1 MSAAAPGDNIATATR
16 ADARAGSSP
25 TSDSN
30 STSGTGT
37 ATGLLQ
43 AHWPVPMATHRF
55 AEAAEVNE
63 VLARVFT
70 VMRATDPDSQPGSRF
85 YASRDDLLQR
95 VDLPEFQALVRFI
108 AQALQATVKQAN
120 AGVWPQGRHALQ
132 LELTGVW
139 FQIQNGAAFHD
150 IHTHGNCSWSG
161 VYYVRID
168 SPAQRA
174 ANPELGALNGATRF
188 YSPLFPLLGGAHM
201 DMGNAW
207 LQQATLDVAPREGEL
222 VLFPAFLPHKAMPY
236 SGEKDR
242 IVVSFNAQIH
252 APSGDK
258 VFAYAAA

>member
-1 MSAAAPGDNIATATR
+1 VSTTAASTGIT
-16 ADARAGSSP
+16 
-25 TSDSN
+25 N
-30 STSGTGT
+30 STANS

-55 AEAAEVNE
+55 AEAAEVND

-70 VMRATDPDSQPGSRF
+70 VMRATDPGYQPGSSF
-85 YASRDDLLQR
+85 YASSDDLLQR

-108 AQALQATVKQAN
+108 AQALQSTVKQAN
-120 AGVWPQGRHALQ
+120 AGIWPQGRHGLQ
-132 LELTGVW
+132 LELTGLW

-161 VYYVRID
+161 VYYVQID
-168 SPAQRA
+168 PQEVRAQHA
-174 ANPELGALNGATRF
+174 ELGARNGATRF
-188 YSPLFPLLGGAHM
+188 YSPMFPLLGGAHM

-236 SGEKDR
+236 SGSKDR

-252 APSGDK
+252 GAAGDK
-258 VFAYAAA
+258 VFDYAAT